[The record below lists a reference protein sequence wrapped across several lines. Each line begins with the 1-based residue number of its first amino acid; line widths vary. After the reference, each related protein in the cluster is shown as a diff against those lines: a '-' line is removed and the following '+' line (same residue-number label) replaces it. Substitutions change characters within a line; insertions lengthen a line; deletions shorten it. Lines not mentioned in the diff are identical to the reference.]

1 MVEVRQSR
9 LDQAG
14 EGLFAKTDLPSR
26 TIVALFAGVRLK
38 TATVAAR
45 FSFYKY
51 YLCHICFTLYQG
63 AASQRLQDRPQC

>member
-9 LDQAG
+9 LDQGG

-38 TATVAAR
+38 TSTVAAR
-45 FSFYKY
+45 YSAVFMSNV
-51 YLCHICFTLYQG
+51 T
-63 AASQRLQDRPQC
+63 

>member
-38 TATVAAR
+38 TATV
-45 FSFYKY
+45 
-51 YLCHICFTLYQG
+51 
-63 AASQRLQDRPQC
+63 